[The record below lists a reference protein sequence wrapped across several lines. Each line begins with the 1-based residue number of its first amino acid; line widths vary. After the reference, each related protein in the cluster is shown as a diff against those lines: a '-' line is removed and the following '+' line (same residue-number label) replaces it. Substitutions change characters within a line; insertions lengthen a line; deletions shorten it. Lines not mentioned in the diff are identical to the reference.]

1 MAALQD
7 ELFRWRKRIKMIQQH
22 YYTRDRKGIF
32 SRTPGYDTV
41 AKSKNLEDDFVIN
54 TLHDLCFYEAPSSL
68 VGEEDMLKYPT
79 ALFCINTEDNRMVV
93 GQSVF
98 AGKDYTGQRNRYFTH
113 NYIIPEEERN
123 KYIENPEKMIFS
135 TGFMSDYN
143 LDKGALLPEV
153 FKIENNNSE
162 DCFSSIEEMF
172 LATDMSKETFLNL
185 IKASFDGAKHG
196 KNIYIVLD
204 SDNKS
209 ITTLAKGILKYLYR
223 AIPFEVRKKIGFIT
237 YMKEPK
243 NKNLI
248 NIIFL
253 CKGSIKRLT
262 TEIKAGYVF
271 DLADSD
277 FYLDGIDEEN
287 HLFIEYVMKNI
298 ENKEILKDFFY
309 EADKGIISDKLNIYE
324 YDNILKPI
332 DEKKNYKDTL
342 STEDKI
348 SLIETK
354 DNSNTKYEKEKK
366 ENNTRSIYAIWRKI
380 KNIINKNS
388 DGSI

>member
-1 MAALQD
+1 MAALQN
-7 ELFRWRKRIKMIQQH
+7 ELFRWRKRIEMIQQH

-32 SRTPGYDTV
+32 SRNPGYDTV
-41 AKSKNLEDDFVIN
+41 AKSKNLEDDFIIN
-54 TLHDLCFYEAPSSL
+54 TLHDLCFYEAPASL
-68 VGEEDMLKYPT
+68 AGEENILKYPT
-79 ALFCINTEDNRMVV
+79 SLFCINTEDNIMVV
-93 GQSVF
+93 GHSVF

-123 KYIENPEKMIFS
+123 EYIENPEKVIFS
-135 TGFMSDYN
+135 TGFMSNYN
-143 LDKGALLPEV
+143 LDKGAFLPEV
-153 FKIENNNSE
+153 SKIENSNSE

-172 LATDMSKETFLNL
+172 LATDMSKETFLSL
-185 IKASFDGAKHG
+185 IKASFDGAKYG

-223 AIPFEVRKKIGFIT
+223 AIPFEVRKKVGFIT
-237 YMKEPK
+237 YMKEAK

-271 DLADSD
+271 DLAEGN

-342 STEDKI
+342 STENKI
-348 SLIETK
+348 SLSETK
-354 DNSNTKYEKEKK
+354 DNSNTKYEKK
-366 ENNTRSIYAIWRKI
+366 ENNTRGIYAIWRKI

-388 DGSI
+388 NDSI

>member
-32 SRTPGYDTV
+32 SKTPGYDTV
-41 AKSKNLEDDFVIN
+41 AKSKNLEDDFIIN

-68 VGEEDMLKYPT
+68 AAEEDVLKYPT
-79 ALFCINTEDNRMVV
+79 SLFCINTEDNRMVV

-113 NYIIPEEERN
+113 NYIISEEERN
-123 KYIENPEKMIFS
+123 EYIENPEKVIFS
-135 TGFMSDYN
+135 AGFMLNYN
-143 LDKGALLPEV
+143 LDKGIFLPEV
-153 FKIENNNSE
+153 SKIENSNSE

-172 LATDMSKETFLNL
+172 LATDMSKKTFLNL
-185 IKASFDGAKHG
+185 IKASFDGAKYG

-223 AIPFEVRKKIGFIT
+223 AIPFEVRKKTGFIT

-271 DLADSD
+271 DLAEGN

-309 EADKGIISDKLNIYE
+309 EVDKGIISDKLNIYE

-348 SLIETK
+348 SLSETK
-354 DNSNTKYEKEKK
+354 DNSNTKYEKK

-380 KNIINKNS
+380 KSIINKNS
-388 DGSI
+388 NDSI